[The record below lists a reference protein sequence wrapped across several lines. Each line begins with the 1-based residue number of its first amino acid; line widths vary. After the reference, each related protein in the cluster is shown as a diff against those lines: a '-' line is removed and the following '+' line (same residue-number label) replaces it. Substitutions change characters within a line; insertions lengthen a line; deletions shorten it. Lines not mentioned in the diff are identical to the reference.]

1 MLFFNFLL
9 IRESKKKK
17 WSQKKKNEAAQHSF
31 QHGFSNYI
39 LLHFAYYKTRLTQ
52 VLVSMPKCS
61 KMVKSAK
68 VVMGVP
74 HVNKSTS
81 EST

>member
-9 IRESKKKK
+9 IRESPKKNMVSKKKMK
-17 WSQKKKNEAAQHSF
+17 QHNTVSNMVF
-31 QHGFSNYI
+31 NYI